1 MHENFLVTKSND
13 FIMKSA
19 YDLSLEEQRLILVLA
34 SMVQPEDKE
43 FKEYTLKIKDF
54 MELIGVR
61 DKNKYSKLPEIT
73 KNLMQK
79 VFEMEKI
86 DLKNNKKILVQLAWI
101 SGVIHSQNLEEVNQ
115 GTGEITLMFNPLL
128 KDYLLEL
135 NGFYTQ
141 YKLCNVLSMKSKYS
155 PRIYELLKSNE
166 YQKKGFV
173 IEIKELRRMFKAEE
187 IYPLYADFKKYVIL
201 QAQKELEQFSD
212 IRFEFEEIKKVRK
225 VDSIKFF
232 IFPNVPKDTKNK
244 IKIPKLKTKTKKE
257 LNTDKIITEQ
267 EKDKIKA
274 EKVKADFDLAYEAFL
289 KLPQEEQSQIELEAY
304 NDFLKESESSDN
316 KTLRGIFEKSKKP
329 LIIKKFKEKKLK
341 SRKKS

>member
-1 MHENFLVTKSND
+1 MDTHYLVTKSNY
-13 FIMKSA
+13 FIKNSA
-19 YDLSLEEQRLILVLA
+19 FDLSLEEQRIILILA
-34 SMVQPEDKE
+34 SMVQPEDTD
-43 FKEYTLKIKDF
+43 FKNYTMKVSDFIEVLGIKT
-54 MELIGVR
+54 E
-61 DKNKYSKLPEIT
+61 NKYSKLPKIT
-73 KNLMQK
+73 KELMQK
-79 VFEMEKI
+79 ILEINDEETGEFLQVAWLSAVKYKKNSGEIELEFSPHLKPYLL
-86 DLKNNKKILVQLAWI
+86 DLK
-101 SGVIHSQNLEEVNQ
+101 
-115 GTGEITLMFNPLL
+115 
-128 KDYLLEL
+128 
-135 NGFYTQ
+135 GFYTQ
-141 YKLCNVLSMKSKYS
+141 YRLSNILSMKSKYS
-155 PRIYELLKSNE
+155 PRFYELLKMNE
-166 YQKKGFV
+166 YQKKGCIISV
-173 IEIKELRRMFKAEE
+173 EELRRLFKAET
-187 IYPLYADFKKYVIL
+187 IYPLYADFKKYIIL
-201 QAQKELEQFSD
+201 QTQKELEQFSD

-274 EKVKADFDLAYEAFL
+274 EKVKADFDAVYKLFL
-289 KLPQEEQSQIELEAY
+289 TLPQEEQSQIELEAY